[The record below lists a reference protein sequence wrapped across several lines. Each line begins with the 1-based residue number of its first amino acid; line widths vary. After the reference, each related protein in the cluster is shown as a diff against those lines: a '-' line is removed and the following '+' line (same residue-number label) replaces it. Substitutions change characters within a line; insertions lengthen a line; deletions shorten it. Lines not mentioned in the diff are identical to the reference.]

1 MCYILW
7 LFWGTKTSGY
17 IYFVRRIEKRFARIA
32 AKGQSFL
39 EPRGEIKSFNSSS
52 SVRILM
58 SVLLVALVSSGV
70 ASPNLNKPSSANALC
85 SGFSLRVGMP

>member
-1 MCYILW
+1 MAI
-7 LFWGTKTSGY
+7 FTSSG
-17 IYFVRRIEKRFARIA
+17 VSKSVSLGSRPRDNLSWNLVAR
-32 AKGQSFL
+32 SSL
-39 EPRGEIKSFNSSS
+39 FNSSS